1 MMGVYIDTNGAAAIR
16 PPRRVFDHGG
26 RPDGLGV
33 APLVIAAVS
42 AAPQIASILLGI
54 FGGPSRAHLARK
66 EFAAWA
72 APRIGQITAGTVDE
86 ATLRG
91 WLQESKA
98 VAATLL
104 TTKKKAGKRWPKFE
118 ADVQKFQSA
127 AQSRLAQMT
136 ATAGIP
142 GASALTSILPAG
154 GGSLL
159 LPIAIGGGLL
169 YAATR

>member
-16 PPRRVFDHGG
+16 HGG
-26 RPDGLGV
+26 RPDGLGFLPAV
-33 APLVIAAVS
+33 VPIAITFG
-42 AAPQIASILLGI
+42 PQVYGI
-54 FGGPSRAHLARK
+54 ITGIVGGPSRGHLARK

-127 AQSRLAQMT
+127 AQSRLSQMT
-136 ATAGIP
+136 AAGIP